1 MKVQRAGLAVVA
13 VAAFLSL
20 PALADSSVSTG
31 TGGTVSSGTGLVVA
45 PATAS
50 TSVTVM
56 PSTAVAVPTAR
67 LLPGGAMVQR
77 SSTTVLGG
85 PAGDVSGSKSVVTD
99 YWVNVPSGAE
109 RRDDF
114 QRWQSLK

>member
-31 TGGTVSSGTGLVVA
+31 TGGSVSSGTGLLVA
-45 PATAS
+45 PASA
-50 TSVTVM
+50 SVTVM
-56 PSTAVAVPTAR
+56 PSTTVAVPTAR

-85 PAGDVSGSKSVVTD
+85 PAGDVSGSKSIVTD

>member
-31 TGGTVSSGTGLVVA
+31 TGGMVSSGTGQLVA
-45 PATAS
+45 PASA
-50 TSVTVM
+50 SVTVM

-85 PAGDVSGSKSVVTD
+85 PAGEVSGTKTVVTQ
-99 YWVNVPSGAE
+99 YWTNVPAGVEHRA
-109 RRDDF
+109 DF

>member
-20 PALADSSVSTG
+20 PVLAEGVSTG
-31 TGGTVSSGTGLVVA
+31 TGGTVSSGTGLTVA

-50 TSVTVM
+50 VTVI
-56 PSTAVAVPTAR
+56 PSTSSAIPTGH
-67 LLPGGAMVQR
+67 LMPGGAMVQR

-85 PAGDVSGSKSVVTD
+85 PAGDASGTQSIVTD

-114 QRWQSLK
+114 RRWQSLK

>member
-31 TGGTVSSGTGLVVA
+31 TGGMVSSGTGQLVA
-45 PATAS
+45 PASA
-50 TSVTVM
+50 SVTVM
-56 PSTAVAVPTAR
+56 PSTAVAVPSAR

-85 PAGDVSGSKSVVTD
+85 PAGDVSGSQSIVTD

>member
-20 PALADSSVSTG
+20 PVLAEGVSTG
-31 TGGTVSSGTGLVVA
+31 TGGTVSSGTGLTVA

-50 TSVTVM
+50 VTVI
-56 PSTAVAVPTAR
+56 PSTSSAIPTGH
-67 LLPGGAMVQR
+67 LMPGGAMVQR

-85 PAGDVSGSKSVVTD
+85 PAGDVSGSQTIVTN
-99 YWVNVPSGAE
+99 YWVNVPPSAE
-109 RRDDF
+109 HRSDF
-114 QRWQSLK
+114 RRWQSLK